1 MQPKSDKHIVDSL
14 IEERAENLMRR
25 PWLWSIVRKLFYPV
39 LNYKR
44 ALVTVDE
51 VRGFS
56 GVEIMEWMSTK
67 LDLDLRVSGME
78 YLPKTGAAIAVVNHP
93 AGIADGVAI
102 WDAIKTRRQDMVFF
116 ANRDAIRAA
125 PGLADVIIPVEWVD
139 DKRTHERSKET
150 VKQMVQA
157 FRQKRLVV
165 IFPSGRLAQPTWRG
179 LIERPW
185 MPTAVSLAQ
194 KYGCPLVPIH
204 LTGRNSWVYY
214 LCYLLSTEL
223 RDMTLFRELLN
234 KRGYPY
240 RVRVGEAI
248 HPEGDPKA
256 VTDALRVFVTE
267 QLSRGERSFKPEWNG
282 EQTGE
287 MAS

>member
-1 MQPKSDKHIVDSL
+1 MSSKAKHIVDTL

-25 PWLWSIVRKLFYPV
+25 PWLWGTMKQLLYPV
-39 LNYKR
+39 LNYKQ
-44 ALVTVDE
+44 ALNAVDA
-51 VRGFS
+51 VRGFG
-56 GVEIMEWMSTK
+56 GVEIMDWMSAQ
-67 LDLDLRVSGME
+67 LELDLRVSGLD
-78 YLPKTGAAIAVVNHP
+78 YLPKQGAAIAVVNHP

-102 WDAIKTRRQDMVFF
+102 WDAIKEHRKDIILF

-125 PGLADVIIPVEWVD
+125 PGLADVIIPVEWD
-139 DKRTHERSKET
+139 EDKKTHERSKET

-157 FRQKRLVV
+157 FRQQRLVI
-165 IFPSGRLAQPTWRG
+165 IFPSGRLAQPSWRG

-204 LTGRNSWVYY
+204 LTGRNSWIYY
-214 LCYLLSTEL
+214 LFYLMSTEL

-240 RVRVGEAI
+240 RVRIGEAVE
-248 HPEGDPKA
+248 PMGDPKL
-256 VTDALRVFVTE
+256 VSDALRVFVTE
-267 QLSRGERSFKPEWNG
+267 QLSRGERTFSPDWEDG
-282 EQTGE
+282 QTGE